1 MKPFKKW
8 KQFNFIDIF
17 EIKKGFYN
25 KKPDNSGNGT
35 IPFLGAT
42 DSNNGITRFLTLAD
56 IKNNTR
62 TGDLPN
68 SPLDKKLFPGHAIAV
83 TNNGSVGHAYYQAT
97 PFTCSHDIN
106 PLYLRDHEMGQDEA
120 HFLIK
125 AIEKQGELFQY
136 ARKWRPIRMIKSKIM
151 LPVTEEGL
159 PDYDYMA
166 NYSAKKHMAL
176 LQKYI
181 TYIQRRIAELGEPK
195 TILSINQK
203 EWNAFPIADI
213 FDILPGKRL
222 VAADSAPG
230 NRPFIGALDNNN
242 GIARFVNDTNV
253 SLDKNVLGVNYNGN
267 GMVIGFY
274 HPYECI
280 FSDDVKRFHLKHH
293 ADNAFVLLFMKVAI
307 LQQKSKF
314 GYLYKFNAERMA
326 NTRVMLPITDEGAPD
341 YQYME
346 QYAKNMM
353 LRKYKQYLAYLDSKQ
368 NAHSSS
374 MNDEKTKP

>member
-1 MKPFKKW
+1 MKTSKKW
-8 KQFNFIDIF
+8 EQFDFTDIF

-25 KKPDNSGNGT
+25 KKPEDSGNGT

-42 DSNNGITRFLTLAD
+42 DSCNGITRFLTLSE
-56 IKNNTR
+56 IENSTK
-62 TGDLPN
+62 TGEFPN
-68 SPLDKKLFPGHAIAV
+68 SPLDRKLFPGHAIAV

-106 PLYLRDHEMGQDEA
+106 PLYLRDHEMNQEEA
-120 HFLIK
+120 QFLIK

-136 ARKWRPIRMIKSKIM
+136 ARKWRPIRMIKSKLM
-151 LPVTEEGL
+151 LPVTDDGR

-166 NYSAKKHMAL
+166 NYSHRKRKAL
-176 LQKYI
+176 VERYKAYI
-181 TYIQRRIAELGEPK
+181 KRRIAEIEEHRE
-195 TILSINQK
+195 ILTLDQMTWK
-203 EWNAFPIADI
+203 AFLISDI
-213 FDILPGKRL
+213 FDIFPGKRL
-222 VAADSAPG
+222 VAADTTPG
-230 NRPFIGALDNNN
+230 NRPFIGALDNSN
-242 GIARFVNDTNV
+242 GVARFVNDTNA

-293 ADNAFVLLFMKVAI
+293 EDNAFVLLFMKVAI

-326 NTRVMLPITDEGAPD
+326 NTRIMLPVTDAGAPD
-341 YQYME
+341 YEYME
-346 QYAKNMM
+346 QHAKNLM
-353 LRKYKQYLAYLDSKQ
+353 LRKYKQYLAYLDSK
-368 NAHSSS
+368 
-374 MNDEKTKP
+374 EKQREE